1 MPSSANSSGGFKIP
15 RPSPTVGATAVTQ
28 WLRENG
34 LELAATDWKATIIL
48 PVMLRDVLASS
59 QPVETRFEV
68 ELEPDKWRLCFSHA
82 GQTSRIR
89 VADMA
94 AVDGCDDHNLLV
106 ITPQLRDLGRL
117 LRQLE
122 RRHALRFHRDSAEVR
137 TEHPPIKDAA
147 LRWLARL

>member
-1 MPSSANSSGGFKIP
+1 MTSSANSSGGFKIP
-15 RPSPTVGATAVTQ
+15 KPSPTVGATAVSR

-34 LELAATDWKATIIL
+34 LEPATTDWRATIVL
-48 PVMLRDVLASS
+48 PVMLHDVVTD
-59 QPVETRFEV
+59 QPTETRLEV

-82 GQTSRIR
+82 GRTSRIR

-94 AVDGCDDHNLLV
+94 AVDGCDDHDLLV

-117 LRQLE
+117 LRHLE
-122 RRHALRFHRDSAEVR
+122 QRHALRFHRDSAEVR
-137 TEHPPIKDAA
+137 TEHPTIKDAA

>member
-1 MPSSANSSGGFKIP
+1 MTSAANSSGEIQIP
-15 RPSPTVGATAVTQ
+15 SPSPTVGSNAVKQ

-34 LELAATDWKATIIL
+34 LESATSDWRATIVL
-48 PVMLRDVLASS
+48 PVMLRDVLAGSEA
-59 QPVETRFEV
+59 VETRFEV
-68 ELEPDKWRLCFSHA
+68 ELEPDKWSLCFSHA
-82 GQTSRIR
+82 GRTSRIR
-89 VADMA
+89 VADLA
-94 AVDGCDDHNLLV
+94 SVDGCDDHDLLV

-122 RRHALRFHRDSAEVR
+122 QRHALSFHRDSAEVR